1 MALQRDL
8 VGVLERPQ
16 LDRLHL
22 REPEQQEHRVL
33 QPLVDDDLVVDDL
46 GDARLALVEQVD
58 RLVDG
63 VARLVDGH
71 DRREVVASLPER
83 GDGLGQLVH
92 GGADS

>member
-1 MALQRDL
+1 MTLEWDL
-8 VGVLERPQ
+8 VGILERPQ

-22 REPEQQEHRVL
+22 REPEQEEHRVL
-33 QPLVDDDLVVDDL
+33 QPLVDHDPVVDDL
-46 GDARLALVEQVD
+46 GDTRLTLVEHVD

-83 GDGLGQLVH
+83 GDGLGQVVH
-92 GGADS
+92 WCPSW